1 MEILD
6 ENKDNCSEGDNLRT
20 VSDSDLKALARIVKS
35 HSCRFQVETEDLE
48 ESVKFY
54 KNLNSF
60 FETSKK
66 TTWNTILVFT
76 ILGMLGLISLGI
88 WSKSGH

>member
-1 MEILD
+1 LEILD
-6 ENKDNCSEGDNLRT
+6 ENKDNYSEEDNLRT
-20 VSDSDLKALARIVKS
+20 VSDADLKALARIVSS
-35 HSCRFQVETEDLE
+35 HKCRFQVETEDLE

-66 TTWNTILVFT
+66 TTWNTVLVFT
-76 ILGMLGLISLGI
+76 IIGILSLISLGI
-88 WSKSGH
+88 WNKSGH